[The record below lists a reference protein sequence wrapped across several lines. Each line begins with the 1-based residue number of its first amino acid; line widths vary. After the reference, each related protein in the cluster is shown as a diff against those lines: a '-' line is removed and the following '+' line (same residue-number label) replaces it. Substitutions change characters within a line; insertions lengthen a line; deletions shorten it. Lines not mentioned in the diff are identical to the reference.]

1 MVRRCLLLI
10 LDGFLFN
17 PFFKIFFLEPGSFV
31 LVGVEDKFCKSKI
44 PSSAKCVI
52 QPVLPPSFAFTSS
65 PIEES
70 CFGAVG
76 ANVDLSFT
84 GEAPFWLE
92 YSLEKSALSG
102 GDHHRVERIPHDRE
116 VFRKNRASLVLK
128 PKEPGV
134 YRYIFDRV
142 CFFIS

>member
-1 MVRRCLLLI
+1 LL
-10 LDGFLFN
+10 
-17 PFFKIFFLEPGSFV
+17 KI
-31 LVGVEDKFCKSKI
+31 EDKFCSSKI
-44 PSSAKCVI
+44 PSTEKCII
-52 QPVLPPSFAFTSS
+52 QPVLPPSFAFTTS

-84 GEAPFWLE
+84 GEGPFWLE
-92 YSLEKSALSG
+92 YSLEKKSLY
-102 GDHHRVERIPHDRE
+102 DDRVERIPHDRE
-116 VFRKNRASLVLK
+116 TFRKNRASLVLK

-142 CFFIS
+142 GFFKFF

>member
-1 MVRRCLLLI
+1 LI
-10 LDGFLFN
+10 V
-17 PFFKIFFLEPGSFV
+17 EPGSFV
-31 LVGVEDKFCKSKI
+31 LVGVEDKFCKAKI
-44 PSSAKCVI
+44 PSSSKCVI

-84 GEAPFWLE
+84 GEGPFWLE
-92 YSLEKSALSG
+92 YTLEKTALNG
-102 GDHHRVERIPHDRE
+102 GDQRVEKIPHDRE

-128 PKEPGV
+128 PKEPGI
-134 YRYIFDRV
+134 YRYVFDRV
-142 CFFIS
+142 NCCFFNDVATDHLFYDR